1 MAFAGFPAA
10 ALAFYAGLEA
20 DNTRAYFT
28 ANRVVF
34 DDAVRAPME
43 ALLAELEPRFGEG
56 RILRPNRDV
65 RFSKD
70 KTPYRTELGAMVGD
84 GYVAIGAAGLG
95 AGAGYFH
102 LAADQLE
109 RYRAA
114 IDDERSGADLARAV
128 DAIRDAGIEIW
139 GTDPLRTTPRGYAP
153 DHPRIELLRYR
164 GIVAWRRFA
173 PGPWLATPAARER
186 VVEVFETAAP
196 LCGWLRARVGPSTVP
211 RRSR

>member
-43 ALLAELEPRFGEG
+43 ALLAELEPRFGAG